1 MFDEL
6 QASAHLCA
14 GSFRDSVR
22 DGFGQAIVSDV
33 LDPVLR
39 QVDALNAGH
48 EEFQR
53 QSLMADMMLG
63 EARAIRP
70 KCKGDGE

>member
-1 MFDEL
+1 MFNEL
-6 QASAHLCA
+6 QALAHLCA
-14 GSFRDSVR
+14 GNFRDSVR

-39 QVDALNAGH
+39 EVDSLNAGH

-53 QSLMADMMLG
+53 QSLMVDMMLG

-70 KCKGDGE
+70 QRQGAGE